1 VTALDARILERKLE
15 FMRRALEQIERVV
28 REGQAAYLASEV
40 SQAVLERQIERL
52 VEAAVDA
59 ASHLLREEFG
69 VSPATYRE
77 AFLELGRRGVI
88 EAELAAKL
96 APAAGLR
103 NFIAHQYDEIDS
115 QRVFEGAS
123 GALAC
128 FPPYMAALRKAIPQ
142 A

>member
-15 FMRRALEQIERVV
+15 FMRRALEQIERIVK
-28 REGQAAYLASEV
+28 EGEAPYLASDI

-59 ASHLLREEFG
+59 ASHLLREKFRL
-69 VSPATYRE
+69 SPASYRE

-88 EAELAAKL
+88 ADELATTV

-103 NFIAHQYDEIDS
+103 NFITHQYDEIDPR
-115 QRVFEGAS
+115 RVFEGARQ
-123 GALAC
+123 ALAA
-128 FPPYMAALRKAIPQ
+128 FPAYMAAVRKIIDQ